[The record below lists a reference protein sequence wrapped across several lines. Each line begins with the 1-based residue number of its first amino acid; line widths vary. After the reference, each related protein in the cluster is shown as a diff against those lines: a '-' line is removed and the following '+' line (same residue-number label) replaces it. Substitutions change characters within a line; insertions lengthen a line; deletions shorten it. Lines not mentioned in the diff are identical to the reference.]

1 MAAAL
6 AADDLARVSSR
17 QMSRRSWGSMNVRE
31 IWDARD
37 VFQKRARHT
46 MDDDEEELRWAAIER
61 LPTYD
66 RVRKG
71 ILKQVLSNG
80 RVVQNEV
87 DVTQLGS
94 QDKKQ
99 LMESILQVGIEIPK
113 IEMRFENLLVEGDA
127 IVGTRA
133 LPTLLNS
140 TLNAGV
146 LRIFRLS
153 QSKKRVV
160 KILREVNGI
169 VKPSGIALLLGP
181 PGSGKTTLLKALA
194 GKLDDDLRVSGK
206 VTFCGHEFSEF
217 VPQRT
222 CAYISQHDLHC
233 GKMTVR
239 ETLDF
244 LGRCSGVGTRYEML
258 LELSRREKEA
268 GIKPDPE
275 IEAFM
280 KAAAVAGQETSLV
293 TGYVL
298 KLLGLDVCADI
309 MVGDDM
315 RRGISGGQKK
325 RVTTG
330 EMLVGLTKAFFM
342 ELDSSTT
349 YQIIKFMRQ
358 MVHIMDTK
366 VPRENVLEFFECMGF
381 KCPERKEVADF
392 PHEIAEDLSIPFD
405 KSRTHPAALVTEK
418 YGISNWNLFK
428 ACFAREWLL
437 MKHNSFVYIFKT
449 TQITIMATVTFTLFL
464 RTEMKA
470 GQRED
475 GAKYFGALF
484 FCLTNVKFNGL
495 AELSMTVFRLPVFYK
510 QRDSLFYPAWAFA
523 LPIWLLKIPLSLLE
537 SGIWILHTYYT
548 IGFAPSASWFF
559 RQLLAFFG
567 IHQMGLTLFCFSAAL
582 GRTEVAANTFVPG
595 DKKAVLVDDNSDNEQ
610 FTSNLKASSFML
622 MHLQMSTICTLAQ
635 GIEENQLQLLRDV
648 SGAFRPG
655 ALTALVGVSGAG
667 KTTLIDVLAGRKTG
681 GYIEGSISIS
691 GYQKNQATFARIIG
705 YCERNDIHLPYVTVY
720 EYLLYSAWLRLATDM
735 FVEEVMELVEL
746 NPVRNA
752 LVGLPRVD
760 GLSTEQQKG

>member
-1 MAAAL
+1 
-6 AADDLARVSSR
+6 
-17 QMSRRSWGSMNVRE
+17 
-31 IWDARD
+31 
-37 VFQKRARHT
+37 
-46 MDDDEEELRWAAIER
+46 MDDEEEELRWAAIER

-94 QDKKQ
+94 QDKKL
-99 LMESILQVGIEIPK
+99 LMESILQVVEQDSKKFLMRLRNRIDRLVGIEIPK

-140 TLNAGV
+140 TLNAVEGV
-146 LRIFRLS
+146 LRIFGLS

-160 KILREVNGI
+160 KILGEVNGM
-169 VKPSGIALLLGP
+169 VKPSG
-181 PGSGKTTLLKALA
+181 
-194 GKLDDDLRVSGK
+194 

-275 IEAFM
+275 IEVFM

-293 TGYVL
+293 TDYVL
-298 KLLGLDVCADI
+298 KKFWIVTI

-330 EMLVGLTKAFFM
+330 QILVGLTKAFFM

-358 MVHIMDTK
+358 MVHIMDTTMVISLLQPAPETYDLFDDIFLLAK
-366 VPRENVLEFFECMGF
+366 GQIIYQVPRENVLEFFECMGF

-392 PHEIAEDLSIPFD
+392 PQEVTSKKDQEQYWSRKNQPYRYISIAEDLSIPFD
-405 KSRTHPAALVTEK
+405 KSRTHPAALVTEE

-449 TQITIMATVTFTLFL
+449 TQITIIATVAFTLFL

-484 FCLTNVKFNGL
+484 FCLINVMFNGL

-523 LPIWLLKIPLSLLE
+523 SPIWLLKIPLSLLE

-567 IHQMGLTLFCFSAAL
+567 IHQMGLTLFCFLAAL
-582 GRTEVAANTFVPG
+582 GRTEVAANTFGTLALLLVFVLGGFIVSKNDIQSWMIWGYYASPMTYGQNTIAINEFLDYRWSTPTGSPSKPIVGTSLLKERGLFNTERWFWICIGAVVGFSVLFNILFIVALTYLKVPG

-610 FTSNLKASSFML
+610 FTSNS
-622 MHLQMSTICTLAQ
+622 
-635 GIEENQLQLLRDV
+635 E
-648 SGAFRPG
+648 
-655 ALTALVGVSGAG
+655 G
-667 KTTLIDVLAGRKTG
+667 K
-681 GYIEGSISIS
+681 
-691 GYQKNQATFARIIG
+691 
-705 YCERNDIHLPYVTVY
+705 
-720 EYLLYSAWLRLATDM
+720 
-735 FVEEVMELVEL
+735 
-746 NPVRNA
+746 
-752 LVGLPRVD
+752 
-760 GLSTEQQKG
+760 